1 MNILIVVSGNYPDF
15 SLEKNQPFVYEQ
27 VNSIKKNSNDIIIY
41 YFFIKGKG
49 AFGYLSNYFKLRN
62 EIIEKKINIVH
73 AHYSLSGLLC
83 ILQRKAPVI
92 CTFHGTDINN
102 FILKCVS
109 LIVSIFTA
117 KNFFVSSEL
126 LKKSIIKKRSVII
139 PCGVDVNVFKPIVKT
154 EINQT
159 ELLDSNFKHILFSSS
174 FNNPIKNFGLLKSA
188 VEKFK
193 NIKIHELKGLKR
205 NEVAILMN
213 KVDVCVLTS
222 FNEGSPQFIKEA
234 LACGCPIVSTN
245 VGDVKDL
252 IQNIEGCYIC
262 EFNPIDL
269 SNKILESFKFDK
281 KTIGPK
287 IIIDNNLDINSIAN
301 KILHEYHEVLENKK

>member
-1 MNILIVVSGNYPDF
+1 
-15 SLEKNQPFVYEQ
+15 
-27 VNSIKKNSNDIIIY
+27 
-41 YFFIKGKG
+41 
-49 AFGYLSNYFKLRN
+49 
-62 EIIEKKINIVH
+62 
-73 AHYSLSGLLC
+73 
-83 ILQRKAPVI
+83 
-92 CTFHGTDINN
+92 
-102 FILKCVS
+102 
-109 LIVSIFTA
+109 
-117 KNFFVSSEL
+117 
-126 LKKSIIKKRSVII
+126 
-139 PCGVDVNVFKPIVKT
+139 
-154 EINQT
+154 
-159 ELLDSNFKHILFSSS
+159 
-174 FNNPIKNFGLLKSA
+174 
-188 VEKFK
+188 
-193 NIKIHELKGLKR
+193 
-205 NEVAILMN
+205 MN